1 MRVWLSA
8 SVSPEK
14 KEEDEK
20 TMRAREKR
28 RKEERRRWRKRGQE
42 EGVRQSKYQLVLGQL
57 LPVSLTRLGLGW
69 DTAYLQ

>member
-42 EGVRQSKYQLVLGQL
+42 EGVRQSL
-57 LPVSLTRLGLGW
+57 LVSLTMLGLSW
-69 DTAYLQ
+69 DIAYLQ